1 MSDVTDQFSQ
11 STVEPLHLATAMA
24 PSMHQH
30 RRGGGHNRN
39 GHGLMHRM
47 LCACVGMMALLSAA
61 FVAGG
66 AVAQGRPA
74 AVEVADVQ
82 RQTVSDTRNVIGQ
95 IVAQVESAIASR
107 VAGIVESTEIQVGDR
122 VKIGDVIARLDPSE
136 IKLQQRTATA
146 EVEVA
151 RAGVEVA
158 QAELRS
164 AEVSFERQ
172 AALRNSR
179 AFSRS
184 RFEDLQQ
191 QVARARAGVAR
202 ASAQLARA
210 QAALAE
216 IRYRLEQSIITAPFP
231 GIVLEKQVDTGSYVT
246 VGAPLVTMIDL
257 SRLEIEANVPVEL
270 LAALAPGKTVSAT
283 IDGGGTHDAVVRS
296 ILPVRSVSTRTGPVR
311 FGFNMGEMPEIQL
324 ARGKSVMLALPAS
337 GDRDVLTVPKD
348 ALVQAGDGW
357 IVYAV
362 VDGKAVMRPVEIGL
376 ATGDRLEV
384 KSGLAAGDSVIVR
397 GNERIRPG
405 QDVVVARKP
414 APAEGAAASADRS

>member
-1 MSDVTDQFSQ
+1 MSDVTDQTSQ
-11 STVEPLHLATAMA
+11 STVGALPLATAMTL
-24 PSMHQH
+24 SSRQH
-30 RRGGGHNRN
+30 SRNPDSRNQIGLARRVFGACAGVVAI
-39 GHGLMHRM
+39 
-47 LCACVGMMALLSAA
+47 LCAALAP
-61 FVAGG
+61 GG
-66 AVAQGRPA
+66 ALAQGRPA
-74 AVEVADVQ
+74 SVEVADVQ

-95 IVAQVESAIASR
+95 IVAQVESAIATR
-107 VAGIVESTEIQVGDR
+107 VAGIVESTEVEVGDR
-122 VKIGDVIARLDPSE
+122 LDVGDVIARLDPSE

-151 RAGVEVA
+151 RAGVDVA

-172 AALRNSR
+172 AALKNSR

-191 QVARARAGVAR
+191 QVARARAGVTR

-216 IRYRLEQSIITAPFP
+216 TRYRLEQSIITAPFP

-246 VGAPLVTMIDL
+246 VGAPLATMIDL
-257 SRLEIEANVPVEL
+257 ARLEIEANVPVEL
-270 LAALAPGKTVSAT
+270 LTALAPGKTVSAT

-311 FGFNMGEMPEIQL
+311 FAFNMGEMPEIQL

-337 GDRDVLTVPKD
+337 GEREVLTVPKD
-348 ALVQAGDGW
+348 ALVQAGNGW

-362 VDGKAVMRPVEIGL
+362 VDGKAMMRPVEIGL
-376 ATGDRLEV
+376 ATGDRFEV
-384 KSGLAAGDSVIVR
+384 KSGLTAGDSVIVR

-414 APAEGAAASADRS
+414 ASADGAGASADRS